1 MDPENMTS
9 LGLRFM
15 MTVRDQIMLG
25 GGRIVDDIVRA
36 IVNINKKTITQADI
50 VTSSIEQ
57 SADENSLVDQEH
69 QLELRTKELQRKL
82 DDLKERICIKY
93 LTEEEQEEIEAAEKL
108 EQCYIK
114 VRNYRE
120 DGSFQPP
127 ETQVSPTRI

>member
-9 LGLRFM
+9 FGLRFM

-57 SADENSLVDQEH
+57 SADENSLADHEH
-69 QLELRTKELQRKL
+69 QLELRT
-82 DDLKERICIKY
+82 
-93 LTEEEQEEIEAAEKL
+93 
-108 EQCYIK
+108 
-114 VRNYRE
+114 RE
-120 DGSFQPP
+120 F
-127 ETQVSPTRI
+127 

>member
-9 LGLRFM
+9 FGLRFM

>member
-1 MDPENMTS
+1 
-9 LGLRFM
+9 

>member
-1 MDPENMTS
+1 
-9 LGLRFM
+9 M

-69 QLELRTKELQRKL
+69 QLELRTKEL
-82 DDLKERICIKY
+82 
-93 LTEEEQEEIEAAEKL
+93 
-108 EQCYIK
+108 
-114 VRNYRE
+114 
-120 DGSFQPP
+120 
-127 ETQVSPTRI
+127 